1 MRAFRLFAAAIV
13 VGISLP
19 ALADPPTLQIQQ
31 QATLD
36 AAGVV
41 VTVVANCGDGASGAL
56 VVVMVRQGNETGE
69 GVLPFASTGNRQVL
83 NVQVVQVVGAFAPG
97 DAAAT
102 AELSCAGMPE
112 GLVTGAFIKIVAP

>member
-1 MRAFRLFAAAIV
+1 MALRANAAAIV

-41 VTVVANCGDGASGAL
+41 VTVVANCGDGASAAL

-69 GVLPFASTGNRQVL
+69 GVLQFASRHVVLELVNAVCVAGLNRRMISI
-83 NVQVVQVVGAFAPG
+83 FAY
-97 DAAAT
+97 
-102 AELSCAGMPE
+102 
-112 GLVTGAFIKIVAP
+112 GLTCLQEHVAQLLVRNTLFP

>member
-36 AAGVV
+36 AVGVV
-41 VTVVANCGDGASGAL
+41 VPVVVNCGDGASDAL

-83 NVQVVQVVGAFAPG
+83 NVQVVGVFAPG